1 MNYKAQRQGQFCYC
15 LENSLTFPLKSRS
28 VHDMPESILW
38 QNQVWNP
45 EGPNI
50 QTRLFV
56 SLRNTERAGREVM
69 SARFGPPLAAGPP
82 VKTASPL
89 LLQKGQEF
97 QARGNAPG

>member
-1 MNYKAQRQGQFCYC
+1 MR
-15 LENSLTFPLKSRS
+15 
-28 VHDMPESILW
+28 DMPKSILW

-69 SARFGPPLAAGPP
+69 SARLGPPLAAGPP